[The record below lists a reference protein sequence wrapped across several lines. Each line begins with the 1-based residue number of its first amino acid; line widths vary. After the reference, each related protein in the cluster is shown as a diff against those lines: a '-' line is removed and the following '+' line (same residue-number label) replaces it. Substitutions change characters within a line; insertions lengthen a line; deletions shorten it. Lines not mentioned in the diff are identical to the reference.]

1 MPVAMPPHNINV
13 RRRPEM
19 SLEHSPARAGKDA
32 LASAQKGRSTM
43 ADEVKKAKLEL
54 VTEEEQARDLQAAK

>member
-1 MPVAMPPHNINV
+1 
-13 RRRPEM
+13 M
-19 SLEHSPARAGKDA
+19 SLGHSPARAGKDA

-54 VTEEEQARDLQAAK
+54 VTEEEQARDQQAAK